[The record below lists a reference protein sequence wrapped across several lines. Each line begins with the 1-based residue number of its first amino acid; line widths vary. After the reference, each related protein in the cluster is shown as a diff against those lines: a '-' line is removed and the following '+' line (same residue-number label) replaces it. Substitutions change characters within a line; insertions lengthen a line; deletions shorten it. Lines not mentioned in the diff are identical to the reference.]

1 MDKAYVRVDY
11 AKIVNG
17 VSSQGSVMLKG
28 ELLAHKEE
36 LVKEAKMEA
45 AKKEDTVSDNVK
57 ILGFKEI

>member
-1 MDKAYVRVDY
+1 MDMPYVRVDY

-28 ELLAHKEE
+28 ELLAHEEE

-45 AKKEDTVSDNVK
+45 AKKEGTVSDNVK

>member
-1 MDKAYVRVDY
+1 MNMAYVRVDY

-28 ELLAHKEE
+28 ELLAHEEE
-36 LVKEAKMEA
+36 LVKEAEMEA
-45 AKKEDTVSDNVK
+45 AKKEGTVSDNVK

>member
-1 MDKAYVRVDY
+1 MPYVRVDY

-17 VSSQGSVMLKG
+17 VSSQGSVML
-28 ELLAHKEE
+28 LAHEEE

-45 AKKEDTVSDNVK
+45 AKKEGTVSDNVK

>member
-1 MDKAYVRVDY
+1 
-11 AKIVNG
+11 
-17 VSSQGSVMLKG
+17 MLKG

-45 AKKEDTVSDNVK
+45 AKKEGTVSDNVK